1 MERNWRDR
9 NCRDSSY
16 RDHWLDVS
24 RRWEARLADLR
35 LDGLARALTYGLKPL
50 GPAAAHLLWIAQPLL
65 GLTGHGGAV
74 GGLADLLYEPG
85 DPEEAGDR
93 DD

>member
-9 NCRDSSY
+9 NCRE
-16 RDHWLDVS
+16 HWLDVS

-35 LDGLARALTYGLKPL
+35 LDGLARALTDGLKPL

-85 DPEEAGDR
+85 DRAEGEAGGDER
-93 DD
+93 